1 MSAPFRAAFW
11 TYGFRPFFLLAA
23 LVAVVTLAVLYG
35 ALLHGVWPAA
45 APRPGRWHG
54 HEMLF
59 GFVAAAIAGFLL
71 TAVPTWTN
79 RAATTG
85 APLAVLVAVWLA
97 GRIVMSPALGL
108 LGTPFV
114 LIDALFFPALAVTV
128 GVSLVAARNYR
139 NWQFLPIL
147 LAFTVADLAFL
158 GTELGWLAQLPF
170 DPLRFAANLVQLM
183 IAVVGGRIIP
193 AFTRNALLK
202 SGVKVE
208 IAQRPWLDRAA
219 LIAVTAVLGVDL
231 AWPDGTAAGVV
242 AVAAAVLLALRLA
255 QWHGHRTAR
264 MPIVWVLHAGYAWL
278 IVSLALKAAWTL
290 GGFTWAAQWLHAL
303 TAGAFGTMVLGV
315 MTRVALGHTGRPL
328 VVAAPITVAYG
339 LVIVGAALRV
349 AGPAVLPAHTLATL
363 QAAMACWAGAF
374 VIFIAVY
381 LPILLA
387 PRVARP

>member
-1 MSAPFRAAFW
+1 
-11 TYGFRPFFLLAA
+11 
-23 LVAVVTLAVLYG
+23 
-35 ALLHGVWPAA
+35 
-45 APRPGRWHG
+45 
-54 HEMLF
+54 MLF

-183 IAVVGGRIIP
+183 IAVIGGRIIP

-278 IVSLALKAAWTL
+278 IVSLALKAVWTL

-349 AGPAVLPAHTLATL
+349 AGPAVLPAHTAATL